1 MPTTNPVGQYNNNT
15 KSIVSVPLF
24 ADLSALTVP
33 VGSIARV
40 ETNGEGKWEMYRYD
54 GNSVWTRVGL
64 ENGTIQFKT
73 YLWDYATGKTGFGDN
88 FFDTDSFDEYPSEE
102 TRWIIR
108 ALNEQIYIDEL
119 VSYRNK
125 SLILLFEYIQSETDE
140 SQNYLPWL
148 SKTSL
153 VDVSHTIRELKP
165 IQNYTS
171 DNQVFLSSYIN
182 ETKPYHVVIKDFLF
196 RYTGLDTYDG
206 NVTDFDLP
214 ATWDSNI
221 QKFVSPQLV
230 YENADNSSTF
240 LPTNAIW
247 QLPQYKDWFDNYGV
261 SITGEP
267 DHQITLLSVY
277 LPLGS
282 TIMFVDNASGFPIN
296 GVITIGSEQIAYSTV
311 DRALNMLG
319 GLQRGF
325 DGTTPVIETP

>member
-230 YENADNSSTF
+230 
-240 LPTNAIW
+240 
-247 QLPQYKDWFDNYGV
+247 
-261 SITGEP
+261 
-267 DHQITLLSVY
+267 
-277 LPLGS
+277 
-282 TIMFVDNASGFPIN
+282 
-296 GVITIGSEQIAYSTV
+296 
-311 DRALNMLG
+311 
-319 GLQRGF
+319 
-325 DGTTPVIETP
+325 